1 MTISLFLFAVGVLC
15 NLMFFFKKFFFIF
28 RFLFFW
34 PSYDMRDLS
43 SSTRD
48 QACLNHWTTWDVLA
62 KHFRNRELHVIAA
75 AGGGHMDTRKAV
87 PMGLLF
93 T

>member
-1 MTISLFLFAVGVLC
+1 MLSAKYP
-15 NLMFFFKKFFFIF
+15 FFEKKKKKI
-28 RFLFFW
+28 LAA
-34 PSYDMRDLS
+34 PCSMEDLS

-48 QACLNHWTTWDVLA
+48 QACLNHWTTWEVLA